1 MIDNFKIIKK
11 ILMSETF
18 NVDGFEY
25 QFISVEPYQ
34 DWGTNIVVNVV
45 LPKKGQSF
53 VVEKFSEDIS
63 HIIERFSTYL
73 GSVISYNEKILV
85 DGRPVPKMGVYINKE
100 DQNEIINALNGNM
113 SNFSINNGN
122 VYKNKIVDLIKIKGS
137 LKWKKAKKFY
147 DHYESIDFYFYYD
160 VSNVIVNDGE
170 LNINPSEIDKFA
182 TVLNDMLNDNHNFRD
197 EIIDNIYMVL
207 DHTTKIEH
215 LDANVYYNAHYYL
228 DRING
233 KKSELKYNNLGFDS
247 SMFVD

>member
-122 VYKNKIVDLIKIKGS
+122 VYKDKIVDLIKIKGS

-160 VSNVIVNDGE
+160 VSNVIVNDGK
-170 LNINPSEIDKFA
+170 LNINPGEIDKFA
-182 TVLNDMLNDNHNFRD
+182 TVLNDMLQDNHNFRD
-197 EIIDNIYMVL
+197 EILDNIYMVL

-233 KKSELKYNNLGFDS
+233 KKSELKYNNLGFDN

>member
-1 MIDNFKIIKK
+1 MFPAAKIAKKFLMYEPFK
-11 ILMSETF
+11 
-18 NVDGFEY
+18 VDGFEY
-25 QFISVEPYQ
+25 QFISVEPNE
-34 DWGTNIVVNVV
+34 DWAIDVVVNVV
-45 LPKKGQSF
+45 LPNKGQSF
-53 VVEKFSEDIS
+53 VTEKFSYDIH
-63 HIIERFSTYL
+63 HIIEGFGDYF
-73 GSVISYNEKILV
+73 GSAISYNEKILV

-122 VYKNKIVDLIKIKGS
+122 VYKDKIVDLIKIKGS

-233 KKSELKYNNLGFDS
+233 KESELKYNNLGFDS